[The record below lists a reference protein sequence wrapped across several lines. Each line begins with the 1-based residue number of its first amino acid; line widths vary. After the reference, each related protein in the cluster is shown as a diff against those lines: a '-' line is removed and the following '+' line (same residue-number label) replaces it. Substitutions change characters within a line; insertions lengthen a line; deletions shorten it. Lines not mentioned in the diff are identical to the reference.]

1 MSHNYTYLELVNAV
15 LVRLRED
22 TVTTVQGTDDVVVSL
37 VKEFINDAKRTV
49 EDAHTWSALEKEW
62 EVSTTIGND
71 KLVLTDS
78 HKSPIIDYIYDSNG
92 QKLRLI
98 NKEALRRKAAMSD
111 GNGSPVYYIV
121 DGTESN
127 GDTRL
132 RIWPAPDSVK
142 TYTAYGYERTP
153 NLKEDSDML
162 AVPAAPVIYLAEALA
177 ARERGE
183 IGGLASSEL
192 MQVAKQYLGDAIA
205 MDATNSDMDN
215 NWYTV

>member
-22 TVTTVQGTDDVVVSL
+22 TVATVQGADDVVVSL
-37 VKEFINDAKRTV
+37 VKEFVNDAKRTV

-62 EVSTTIGND
+62 EVSTVIDND

-78 HKSPIIDYIYDSNG
+78 HKSPIIDYIYDDRG
-92 QKLRLI
+92 MKLKLS
-98 NKEALRRKAAMSD
+98 NKESLRRKAAMSSQS
-111 GNGSPVYYIV
+111 GTPTHYIV

-127 GDTRL
+127 GDLRL
-132 RIWPAPDSVK
+132 RLWPAPKEVK
-142 TYTAYGYERTP
+142 TYTAYGYERTAP
-153 NLKEDSDML
+153 LSLDSDML
-162 AVPAAPVIYLAEALA
+162 AVPEAPVIYLAEALA

-183 IGGLASSEL
+183 VGGLASSEL
-192 MQVAKQYLGDAIA
+192 LMLAKSYLGDAIA
-205 MDATNSDMDN
+205 MDGTNNDMDN

>member
-22 TVTTVQGTDDVVVSL
+22 TVATVQGADDVVVSL
-37 VKEFINDAKRTV
+37 VKEFVNDAKRTV

-62 EVSTTIGND
+62 EVSTVIDND

-78 HKSPIIDYIYDSNG
+78 HKSPIIDYIYDDRG
-92 QKLRLI
+92 MKLKLS
-98 NKEALRRKAAMSD
+98 NKESLRRKAAMSSQS
-111 GNGSPVYYIV
+111 GTPTHYIV

-127 GDTRL
+127 GDLRL
-132 RIWPAPDSVK
+132 RLWPAPKEVK
-142 TYTAYGYERTP
+142 TYTAYGYERTAP
-153 NLKEDSDML
+153 LSLDSDML
-162 AVPAAPVIYLAEALA
+162 AVPEAPVIYLAEALA

-183 IGGLASSEL
+183 VGGLASSEL
-192 MQVAKQYLGDAIA
+192 LMLAKQYLGDAIA
-205 MDATNSDMDN
+205 MDATNNDMDN

>member
-22 TVTTVQGTDDVVVSL
+22 TVATVQGTDDVVVSL
-37 VKEFINDAKRTV
+37 VKEFVNDAKRTV
-49 EDAHTWSALEKEW
+49 EDAHTWSALSKEW

-78 HKSPIIDYIYDSNG
+78 HKSPIIDYIYDDRG
-92 QKLRLI
+92 MKLTLS
-98 NKEALRRKAAMSD
+98 NKESLRRKAAMS
-111 GNGSPVYYIV
+111 GEAGTPTHYIV
-121 DGTESN
+121 DGTEAN

-132 RIWPAPDSVK
+132 RIWPAPKAVS
-142 TYTAYGYERTP
+142 TYTAYGYERTAP
-153 NLKEDSDML
+153 LSLDSDML

-192 MQVAKQYLGDAIA
+192 LMLAKQYLSDAIA
-205 MDATNSDMDN
+205 MDATNNDMDN

>member
-22 TVTTVQGTDDVVVSL
+22 GVSTVQGTDDVVVSM

-49 EDAHTWSALEKEW
+49 EDAHTWSALSKEW
-62 EVSTTIGND
+62 EISTTIDND

-78 HKSPIIDYIYDSNG
+78 HKSPIIDYIYDARG
-92 QKLRLI
+92 QKLRLS
-98 NKEALRRKAAMSD
+98 NKESLRRKAAMSTQS
-111 GNGSPVYYIV
+111 GTPTHYIV
-121 DGTESN
+121 DGTEPN
-127 GDTRL
+127 GDLRL
-132 RIWPAPDSVK
+132 RIWPAPKAVT
-142 TYTAYGYERTP
+142 TYMAYGYERTSP
-153 NLKEDSDML
+153 LSLDSDIL

-192 MQVAKQYLGDAIA
+192 MAVAKQYLSDAIA
-205 MDATNSDMDN
+205 MDATNSDLDN